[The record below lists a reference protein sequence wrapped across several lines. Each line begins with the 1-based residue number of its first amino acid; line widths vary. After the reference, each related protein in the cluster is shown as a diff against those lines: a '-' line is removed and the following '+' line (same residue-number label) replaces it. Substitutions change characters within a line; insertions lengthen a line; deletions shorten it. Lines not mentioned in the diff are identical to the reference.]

1 VQVSAEFPDKRG
13 RLKTQPGHLRS
24 LAATARLANVPS
36 VVSNVMLGV
45 ILVTTDFASGVL
57 VAAVCLYLC
66 GGFLNDW
73 ADRKW
78 DAERRPE
85 RALPS
90 GLFTPAG
97 YLGAGLGMAAC
108 ALAAAALTDWRALVV
123 AASIALCIG
132 LYTWLHKQS
141 AWSAVFMG
149 LCRALLPLLGW
160 AAAADPA
167 LLPAVLLAGLALFF
181 HVAGISLLARGE
193 SLPQAARGAGP
204 ARGCFAAAALVMW
217 LCGLWIFAIPPMVSL
232 IGLLPYALW
241 TGRCLIR
248 RDGTAGRVAGLL
260 AGIPLVD
267 WMLLLPLY
275 LLIETGQPHDWVT
288 GICLGLPPLAFLAGR
303 ALQRITPAT

>member
-1 VQVSAEFPDKRG
+1 LQ
-13 RLKTQPGHLRS
+13 TQPGHLRS

-45 ILVTTDFASGVL
+45 ILVTADFSSGVL

-78 DAERRPE
+78 DAGRRPE
-85 RALPS
+85 RALPR
-90 GLFTPAG
+90 GLFTPMG

-193 SLPQAARGAGP
+193 SLPQAARGADP
-204 ARGCFAAAALVMW
+204 ARWCFAAAALAMW
-217 LCGLWIFAIPPMVSL
+217 LCGFLIFAIPPVVSL

-248 RDGTAGRVAGLL
+248 RDGTAARVAGLL

-275 LLIETGQPHDWVT
+275 LLIETGQPRDWVT
-288 GICLGLPPLAFLAGR
+288 GTCLWLPPLAFLAGR
-303 ALQRITPAT
+303 ALQRFTPAT